1 MSLELMGLV
10 TALAG
15 LFILAAPVAWAF
27 PFMVFSTLFGAA
39 AAISLPMLGGASILV
54 PNLLLVFF
62 TLRVFMATGEGYMM
76 AALRPQSPGFWLLI
90 LTLLGIF
97 SAIYFP
103 RVFEGV
109 TETMKVERVTSSR
122 NVIALSPLRFSASN
136 ITQAVYALG
145 GLITFAVSYAYFR
158 HLGKPAYL
166 VTAIIIVAT
175 ADIGFAIADVVTY
188 FTGTE
193 YLLSFVRTANYA
205 LLTAAEKGGLKR
217 ISGTFAE
224 ASAFSEYTLVL
235 FAIITSLWLDRVRSW
250 ATGILTA
257 LLLLSLLLSTS
268 ATALVGLAIVIPF
281 LWIRS
286 WISSASPFTSGR
298 PVFLAGCLLVI
309 PVALVSIFILF
320 PSVGDQVNE
329 FLDMML
335 LSKADSQSGKE
346 RFLWN
351 AMAYEAFVNTF
362 GIGAGLGSARA
373 SSFILVLLSNVGL
386 PGFILFVVFT
396 ASILSARQPAPSENG
411 AYIANAAMRA
421 GKCGLIALLI
431 GACTSGTVYD
441 LGLLFYLIAGSIA
454 AISLGRAP
462 IHVPKVVHRDVRQP
476 IDIAEPS

>member
-10 TALAG
+10 TVLAG
-15 LFILAAPVAWAF
+15 LFILAAPVSWAF

-39 AAISLPMLGGASILV
+39 AAISLPMLGGASVLV

-76 AALRPQSPGFWLLI
+76 SSLRPQSPGFWLLI
-90 LTLLGIF
+90 LTVLGIF

-103 RVFEGV
+103 RVFEGL
-109 TETMKVERVTSSR
+109 TETMKVERISSSR

-145 GLITFAVSYAYFR
+145 GLIAFAVSFAYFR
-158 HLGKPAYL
+158 HLAKPAHL
-166 VTAIIIVAT
+166 VTAIIIVAA
-175 ADIGFAIADVVTY
+175 ADIAFAIADVVTY

-235 FAIITSLWLDRVRSW
+235 FAIITSLWLDRIRSW
-250 ATGILTA
+250 ATGLLAA

-268 ATALVGLAIVIPF
+268 ATALVGLAIIIPF

-286 WISSASPFTSGR
+286 WIGSASTTTSGR
-298 PVFLAGCLLVI
+298 PVFLAACLLVI
-309 PVALVSIFILF
+309 PVTLVSIFVLV
-320 PSVGDQVNE
+320 PSVGQQVHE

-335 LSKADSQSGKE
+335 LSKAESQSGKE

-386 PGFILFVVFT
+386 PGLILFVIFT
-396 ASILSARQPAPSENG
+396 GSILSAPRPALADGE
-411 AYIANAAMRA
+411 ADVANAAMRA

-454 AISLGRAP
+454 AISMGRSRVLAP
-462 IHVPKVVHRDVRQP
+462 QAVHRDVRPP
-476 IDIAEPS
+476 IDIVEPS